1 MPTPAGGVFT
11 PNEAVT
17 MTPEQIAHERLTL
30 ARELGRAA
38 AEIKRWEE
46 YKKTL
51 TKLLSH
57 LHSLGL
63 IETKFTAA
71 GFTVALQNG
80 RSGVDVDEEGKMQ
93 QQALLD
99 HLIKEGH
106 AEPKTG
112 NPFWTVREAPKPKKN
127 A

>member
-17 MTPEQIAHERLTL
+17 MTPEQVAEERLTL

-38 AEIKRWEE
+38 AELKRWDE

-51 TKLLSH
+51 TKRLTH
-57 LHSLGL
+57 LHGLGL

-71 GFTVALQNG
+71 GFTISLQAG
-80 RSGVDVDEEGKMQ
+80 RSGVSVDDEGKMQ

-106 AEPKTG
+106 AEPKIG
-112 NPFWTVREAPKPKKN
+112 DPFWTVRDAPKPKGN

>member
-1 MPTPAGGVFT
+1 MPTPAGGVST

-17 MTPEQIAHERLTL
+17 MTPEQVAHERLTL
-30 ARELGRAA
+30 ARELGRAV
-38 AEIKRWEE
+38 AELKRWDE
-46 YKKTL
+46 YRKTL
-51 TKLLSH
+51 TKRLTH
-57 LHSLGL
+57 LHGLGL

-71 GFTVALQNG
+71 GFTIALQAG
-80 RSGVDVDEEGKMQ
+80 RSGVSVDDEGKMQ

-106 AEPKTG
+106 AEPKIG
-112 NPFWTVREAPKPKKN
+112 DPFWTVRDAPKPKVN